1 MANTTLSYLVEV
13 YAKLILFISIH
24 LIKFAYKEPNTCA
37 EFSPEKHDKMTKLK
51 NFAEKVFDRMVA
63 VVGEKTKYE
72 YTMPFDY
79 KGSKMLIRPFIFSE
93 ILMVS
98 GLWEPYVRAIVDREV
113 RESDTVVNVGA
124 NIGIYVI
131 PLAKRVSKVIAFEPH
146 PKTYEI
152 LEKSIELNNLHNVV
166 LVKKAIGDSKKKVL
180 FGLSVIPMES
190 GIITEPSRDTYSG
203 IEVESVDLD
212 SALVSED
219 RVDWLLID
227 VEGSEINVLKGA
239 RNILRK
245 NSPKIIFEN
254 FRENIDSVKNML
266 AEEGYS
272 VVHVYD
278 IYYYAVKTN
287 PR

>member
-1 MANTTLSYLVEV
+1 MADTMLSYLADV
-13 YAKLILFISIH
+13 YAKLILFVSIH
-24 LIKFAYKEPNTCA
+24 LIRLAYNEPNTCA
-37 EFSPEKHDKMTKLK
+37 EFSPDKHDKMTKLK
-51 NFAEKVFDRMVA
+51 NFAEKVFNRMVA

-72 YTMPFDY
+72 YTMTIDY
-79 KGSKMLIRPFIFSE
+79 KGSKILIRPFIFSE

-98 GLWEPYVRAIVDREV
+98 GVWEPYVQAIVDREV
-113 RESDTVVNVGA
+113 RDSDTLVNVGA

-131 PLAKRVSKVIAFEPH
+131 PLAKKVRKVIAFEPH
-146 PKTYEI
+146 PKTYEM
-152 LEKSIELNNLHNVV
+152 LENSIELNNLHNVV
-166 LVKKAIGDSKKKVL
+166 LIKKAIGDSKKKVL

-190 GIITEPSRDTYSG
+190 GIITEPNRHTYSG

-212 SALVSED
+212 SVLVSED

-227 VEGSEINVLKGA
+227 VEGSEINVLNGA

-245 NSPKIIFEN
+245 NSPKIIVEI
-254 FRENIDSVKNML
+254 FRENLESVKNML
-266 AEEGYS
+266 AEEGYP

-287 PR
+287 P